1 MMEASS
7 ISFQFLVQDL
17 MLQFL
22 PQAFVPSFFMQDAD
36 ADTASVAASAD
47 GRCFLSS
54 SKGLEFF
61 LFSANSEGTGM
72 VERHACLYFRL
83 VRRAKCP

>member
-61 LFSANSEGTGM
+61 FLDGDRRPPVLAIESDASFSLLVLSE
-72 VERHACLYFRL
+72 F
-83 VRRAKCP
+83 

>member
-47 GRCFLSS
+47 GRWLLSS
-54 SKGLEFF
+54 PVIDGLQFWQSSQMPRFPF
-61 LFSANSEGTGM
+61 LFSALSG
-72 VERHACLYFRL
+72 
-83 VRRAKCP
+83 RAKY

>member
-47 GRCFLSS
+47 GHWLLSS
-54 SKGLEFF
+54 PVRLDVWP
-61 LFSANSEGTGM
+61 LFSFFIEGP
-72 VERHACLYFRL
+72 RILL
-83 VRRAKCP
+83 VLGEL